1 MRHFKF
7 EPWETSTHPE
17 VEVIKGSRLN
27 LYSNFS
33 LPRLRIRALTHLD
46 NFGATMIVEKR
57 SFHN

>member
-1 MRHFKF
+1 MRHFEF
-7 EPWETSTHPE
+7 EPWKTSTHPE

-33 LPRLRIRALTHLD
+33 LPRLWIRALTHLD
-46 NFGATMIVEKR
+46 NFRAAMVVEKC